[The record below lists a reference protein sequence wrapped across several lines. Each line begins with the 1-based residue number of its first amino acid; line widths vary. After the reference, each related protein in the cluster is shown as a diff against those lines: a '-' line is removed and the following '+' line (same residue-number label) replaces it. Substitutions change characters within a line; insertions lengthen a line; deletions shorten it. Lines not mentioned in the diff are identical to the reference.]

1 MARRQTIALMNDSF
15 PPTIDGVA
23 NVVVNYATHLQRS
36 HADAIV
42 ATPWY
47 AGVEDHYDF
56 PVLRYP
62 SVDLTDLIGYR
73 AGAPFS
79 AELMR
84 RLEDARPDII
94 HTHCP
99 LVSTILARMVRERI
113 DAPIVFTYHTKFDI
127 EIKKAL
133 KARLLQE
140 ASIKFL
146 VDNISACDEVWVV
159 SKGAGENLRELGYTG
174 DYIVMDNGVDFP
186 KRRASREAL
195 DRLDLEYGIRGDVP
209 VFLFVGRMMWYKGLK
224 TSLDGLKKVKDGGK
238 RFKFLLV
245 GDGLDRPE
253 IEAYVGDLGLTED
266 CIFAGAVKDR
276 EKLRTFFSRADLF
289 LFPSTFD
296 TNGIVVREAAA
307 CSCPSLLVKD
317 SCASEGIV
325 DGRTGLLIDDTA
337 AALASQVI
345 WACDHRA
352 ELGDIGETASEEI
365 YLSWED
371 AVSRAYQRYQI
382 VLANYRLRTRPREVS
397 WQDGIFSLAAS
408 TLSNLG
414 KARETAEEL
423 NLLSQELERRL
434 AEQRGLGARL
444 IEQTKAE
451 FERRL
456 DEQKER
462 LEQRLDE
469 GRERLGQQVRRMRN
483 DLQDILEELD
493 LFDLQD
499 RK

>member
-1 MARRQTIALMNDSF
+1 
-15 PPTIDGVA
+15 
-23 NVVVNYATHLQRS
+23 VVVNYATHLQRD

-47 AGVEDHYDF
+47 EGVEDRYDF

-84 RLEDARPDII
+84 KLEDARPDII

-99 LVSTILARMVRERI
+99 LVSTILARMLREQI

-127 EIKKAL
+127 EIGKAI

-146 VDNISACDEVWVV
+146 VDNIASCDEVWVV
-159 SKGAGENLRELGYTG
+159 SKGAGENLRGLGYTG
-174 DYIVMDNGVDFP
+174 DYVVMDNGVDFP
-186 KRRASREAL
+186 KSRASREAM
-195 DRLDLEYGIRGDVP
+195 DRLALEYGIPGDLP
-209 VFLFVGRMMWYKGLK
+209 VFLFVGRMMWYKGLR
-224 TSLDGLKKVKDGGK
+224 TSLDGLRKVKAAGR

-245 GDGLDRPE
+245 GDGLDRGE
-253 IEAYVGDLGLTED
+253 IEDYVRELGLEED

-276 EKLRTFFSRADLF
+276 ERLRAFFSRADLF

-307 CSCPSLLVKD
+307 CACPSLLVAD

-325 DGRTGLLIDDTA
+325 DGRSGLLVDDTA
-337 AALASQVI
+337 DALASKAL
-345 WACDHRA
+345 WALDHRA
-352 ELGDIGETASEEI
+352 ELRAIGETASEEI

-371 AVSRAYQRYQI
+371 AVARAYDRYQI
-382 VLANYRLRTRPREVS
+382 VLANHRGRTRPREGS
-397 WQDGIFSLAAS
+397 WQDGFFALAAS
-408 TLSNLG
+408 TLSSLG
-414 KARETAEEL
+414 KVQKTAEDL
-423 NLLSQELERRL
+423 NELSQELERKIM
-434 AEQRGLGARL
+434 EQRELGAR
-444 IEQTKAE
+444 IVEQTRNE

-456 DEQKER
+456 DEQRER
-462 LEQRLDE
+462 LEQRFDE
-469 GRERLGQQVRRMRN
+469 GRERLGQQARRMR
-483 DLQDILEELD
+483 DELRDILEELD
-493 LFDLQD
+493 FFDLQD
-499 RK
+499 RR